1 MENFIVQINGSYID
15 LPYVAN
21 AADGKSQP
29 RRSYLT
35 SGTEVASGC
44 GYSYCY
50 KTLKLVLKGKE
61 HFLPENLYREGVSYR
76 FLDYHTEWPFLLR
89 ERGGKIVK
97 KQIPLLALYGIAP
110 EEVLDRSAFCKL
122 TLPEFQHKGKLT
134 TVFYVGAYRFG
145 VAFESDLM
153 QLYHRKAEFAEDK
166 AALFMADEYRFWI
179 DGGSNPTAYFADGL
193 RCEKRHR
200 SLTLP
205 IARIRFRSAKKHLN
219 VSGTSLTCTES
230 PKSTGTR
237 NWENPRQSGRCRP
250 APGLLR

>member
-97 KQIPLLALYGIAP
+97 
-110 EEVLDRSAFCKL
+110 S
-122 TLPEFQHKGKLT
+122 
-134 TVFYVGAYRFG
+134 RFLCWLCTG
-145 VAFESDLM
+145 L
-153 QLYHRKAEFAEDK
+153 HRKK
-166 AALFMADEYRFWI
+166 
-179 DGGSNPTAYFADGL
+179 
-193 RCEKRHR
+193 
-200 SLTLP
+200 SLTEA
-205 IARIRFRSAKKHLN
+205 IFAS
-219 VSGTSLTCTES
+219 
-230 PKSTGTR
+230 
-237 NWENPRQSGRCRP
+237 
-250 APGLLR
+250 

>member
-97 KQIPLLALYGIAP
+97 
-110 EEVLDRSAFCKL
+110 
-122 TLPEFQHKGKLT
+122 
-134 TVFYVGAYRFG
+134 
-145 VAFESDLM
+145 
-153 QLYHRKAEFAEDK
+153 
-166 AALFMADEYRFWI
+166 
-179 DGGSNPTAYFADGL
+179 
-193 RCEKRHR
+193 
-200 SLTLP
+200 
-205 IARIRFRSAKKHLN
+205 
-219 VSGTSLTCTES
+219 
-230 PKSTGTR
+230 
-237 NWENPRQSGRCRP
+237 
-250 APGLLR
+250 

>member
-76 FLDYHTEWPFLLR
+76 FLDTIRNGRSCCAKEAEKSSKSRFLCWLCTGLRRKKSLTE
-89 ERGGKIVK
+89 
-97 KQIPLLALYGIAP
+97 
-110 EEVLDRSAFCKL
+110 
-122 TLPEFQHKGKLT
+122 
-134 TVFYVGAYRFG
+134 
-145 VAFESDLM
+145 
-153 QLYHRKAEFAEDK
+153 
-166 AALFMADEYRFWI
+166 ALFA
-179 DGGSNPTAYFADGL
+179 S
-193 RCEKRHR
+193 
-200 SLTLP
+200 
-205 IARIRFRSAKKHLN
+205 
-219 VSGTSLTCTES
+219 
-230 PKSTGTR
+230 
-237 NWENPRQSGRCRP
+237 
-250 APGLLR
+250 

>member
-110 EEVLDRSAFCKL
+110 EEVLDRSDFCKL

-153 QLYHRKAEFAEDK
+153 QLYRRKAEFAEDK
-166 AALFMADEYRFWI
+166 AALFMACLLY
-179 DGGSNPTAYFADGL
+179 
-193 RCEKRHR
+193 
-200 SLTLP
+200 
-205 IARIRFRSAKKHLN
+205 
-219 VSGTSLTCTES
+219 TS
-230 PKSTGTR
+230 
-237 NWENPRQSGRCRP
+237 
-250 APGLLR
+250 GLLSARYKKF